1 MSEMGEKATGDD
13 GRDFGCKG
21 RKWEKIRPAG
31 TSSREVMRSIS
42 GSWSNRV
49 EFYVVAQFLQSAH
62 EALLRV
68 VTISLIKVIAPH
80 LFIAMVLTQHVVDD
94 HQNGMP

>member
-31 TSSREVMRSIS
+31 TISREVMRSEQQ
-42 GSWSNRV
+42 GK
-49 EFYVVAQFLQSAH
+49 EVANATR
-62 EALLRV
+62 AT
-68 VTISLIKVIAPH
+68 TI
-80 LFIAMVLTQHVVDD
+80 
-94 HQNGMP
+94 G